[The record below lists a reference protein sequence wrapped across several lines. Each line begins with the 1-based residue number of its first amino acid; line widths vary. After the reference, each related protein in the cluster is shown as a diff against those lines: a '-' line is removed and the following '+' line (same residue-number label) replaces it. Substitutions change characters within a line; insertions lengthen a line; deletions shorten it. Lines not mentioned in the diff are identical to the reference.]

1 MNELNVIF
9 LEKYKHLDKLCCDM
23 FGTEKGVTDYI
34 NSARNNIYLQNNAD
48 IKTLV
53 RLRHIRNQLG
63 HDIDAFNTP
72 MCSQRDID
80 WLDDF
85 YKKVYNVSDPLSLSF
100 KPKYTTK
107 NIVCVD
113 SNTQDQ
119 TYTYSKNKGNALPVF
134 LGIALAIIT
143 ATLLYFI
150 FLK

>member
-9 LEKYKHLDKLCCDM
+9 LEKYKHLDKLCRDM

-80 WLDDF
+80 WLDNF
-85 YKKVYNVSDPLSLSF
+85 YKKVYNVSDPLSLSL
-100 KPKYTTK
+100 KPDITTK
-107 NIVCVD
+107 RVVSFNRQSK
-113 SNTQDQ
+113 SNFDTQDNEKI
-119 TYTYSKNKGNALPVF
+119 SALPVF
-134 LGIALAIIT
+134 LGIVLAIIT
-143 ATLLYFI
+143 VILLYFF
-150 FLK
+150 FL